1 MVMSPH
7 EVTSAL
13 PVTPHIINVTYNKYQ
28 NKINSIW
35 PHILKHFP
43 TPLSLFVFAA
53 SISTSISHQRSP

>member
-1 MVMSPH
+1 MVMSPR
-7 EVTSAL
+7 EVTLAL

-43 TPLSLFVFAA
+43 TPRSLFVFAA
-53 SISTSISHQRSP
+53 LVSTPISQQRSP